1 MAAAASQRL
10 TTDIGDL
17 DGSRKYAYVVW
28 TIGAGLV
35 FAAACAVVVFRPPPG
50 AVVLVLLTGAVM
62 RAIAFVPPPLL
73 STDVYRYVWDGRVQG
88 AGINPYQYV
97 PADPALAALRDD
109 GAGTAR
115 TGPASTGT
123 ARTGPGSTGTAR
135 TGTARIGP
143 AAIYPNINRADYA
156 LTIYPPVAQ
165 ALFALVDRVW
175 PGVWGI
181 KAAMLAF
188 DLAAMGAVLL
198 LLRAAGLPPIR
209 VLLYAWN
216 PLVVWEF
223 GGGAHIDAAALGL
236 SAWAL
241 LAAIRLRPAW
251 AGALLAGAVLCKLLP
266 AAIAP
271 ALWRPRTWRMPLTGL
286 AVVAM
291 GYTAYASAGWKM
303 LGFLPG
309 YAAEEGLTGS
319 GVLLLRLWPDGPPGW
334 APGAYAGAG
343 LLALAALALSKLRR
357 PAQPRAMAADALWLT
372 AATMAVLSPHY
383 PWYLTA
389 LAVPFAIAPRFTGLW
404 LMIAAP
410 LLYLDPDHDMVLW
423 PALLF
428 VPALA
433 TLATDLSRRPKPEI
447 ADV

>member
-109 GAGTAR
+109 GAGT
-115 TGPASTGT
+115 
-123 ARTGPGSTGTAR
+123 
-135 TGTARIGP
+135 

-286 AVVAM
+286 AVIAV
-291 GYTAYASAGWKM
+291 GYAAYASAGWKM
-303 LGFLPG
+303 LGFLLG

-357 PAQPRAMAADALWLT
+357 PVQPRAMAADALWLT

-447 ADV
+447 ANV